1 MEVLIAFLAAVVA
14 GYTLAVGLPRGGEE
28 NDLRVMRSAPEGKQ
42 KAKIPG
48 AALLAKLP
56 LPVSREKLRRQLYWA
71 QAGGRFRGWS
81 EEEFVALQAGSALLA
96 FVVFML
102 LGGRLLIAFAAAFSA
117 FMYWNARLD
126 TLSKEA
132 IREIRRELPEAAL
145 MAAVLVSSGE
155 NAENALKEIAKG
167 RVLLSRWIR
176 DRMAAKPPGRELWQ
190 WLAEEA
196 EKTGIGA
203 LRSFMVRMGRV
214 ANKGTEAYRLLADVA
229 VAEGRRYV
237 AEVDEEAEKLED
249 ELTLPVGI
257 FFFIPY
263 LAFILLPFIWTLATK
278 GGMLF
283 R

>member
-1 MEVLIAFLAAVVA
+1 MEVLIAFLAAVVT
-14 GYTLAVGLPRGGEE
+14 GYILAVSLPEGGNGE
-28 NDLRVMRSAPEGKQ
+28 DLRVMRSTPGGKR
-42 KAKIPG
+42 KTKVPG
-48 AALLAKLP
+48 ASLLARIP

-71 QAGGRFRGWS
+71 QARGRFRGWS
-81 EEEFVALQAGSALLA
+81 EEEFLTLQLGSAALA
-96 FVVFML
+96 FAVFML
-102 LGGRLLIAFAAAFSA
+102 LGGKALIAFGAAFSA

-126 TLSKEA
+126 TLSRDA
-132 IREIRRELPEAAL
+132 VREIRREIPEAAL
-145 MAAVLVSSGE
+145 MTAVLISAGE
-155 NAENALKEIAKG
+155 NAENALKEIARG
-167 RVLLSRWIR
+167 RVLLSRWLR

-214 ANKGTEAYRLLADVA
+214 AGKGTEAYRLLADVA
-229 VAEGRRYV
+229 VSEGRRYV